1 MPVQVEKQRKIIA
14 ILESLSSEKI
24 DEVIDFAEYLRKKSK
39 PVQKVKKKV
48 PSLKVPVFHLGHI
61 SKQAL
66 DRENLYGEYLDH
78 KLD

>member
-39 PVQKVKKKV
+39 PVQKVKKKF
-48 PSLKVPVFHLGHI
+48 PV
-61 SKQAL
+61 
-66 DRENLYGEYLDH
+66 
-78 KLD
+78 